1 MNKKRKII
9 YSFMELIKDKGS
21 VSDVTIK
28 EVAAKAG
35 IGKGTIYE
43 YFSSKDEIVT
53 SVIDYVIGS
62 MMEAFLI
69 NEGYQ
74 NLSYEESLRRYIEN
88 IAIGSRKVSEIIA
101 VQESLIPGNLKLID
115 VKKIIFEK
123 LIDFQKQNLGIFKEN
138 VYDKGRQEGV
148 VELIDDYYLIII
160 LKTIVRELKELNHLK
175 YNSMHEDELKEKL
188 FKITLKILKAE

>member
-9 YSFMELIKDKGS
+9 DSFMELIKDKGS

-28 EVAAKAG
+28 EVADKAG

-138 VYDKGRQEGV
+138 VYDKGIQEGV
-148 VELIDDYYLIII
+148 VELIDDYYLMII